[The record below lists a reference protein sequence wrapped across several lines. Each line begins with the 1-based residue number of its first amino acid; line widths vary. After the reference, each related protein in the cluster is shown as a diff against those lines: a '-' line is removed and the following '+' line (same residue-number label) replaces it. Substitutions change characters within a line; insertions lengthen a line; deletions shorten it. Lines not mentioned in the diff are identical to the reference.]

1 MKVSTK
7 WLNDYVKVDDL
18 DPLALSEKIERTA
31 VEVDDTYKMQDGL
44 KKIVVGHV
52 LETKAHPDSDH
63 LHICQVDIGE
73 EEPSQ
78 IVCGAPNVA
87 AGQKVIVA
95 LPNSRIADNVKIK
108 KSKMRG
114 VVSEGMIC
122 ALQEIGF
129 SETIAPKAYA

>member
-52 LETKAHPDSDH
+52 LETKTHPDSDH
-63 LHICQVDIGE
+63 LHICQVDM
-73 EEPSQ
+73 
-78 IVCGAPNVA
+78 A
-87 AGQKVIVA
+87 
-95 LPNSRIADNVKIK
+95 K
-108 KSKMRG
+108 KSLHKSFA
-114 VVSEGMIC
+114 VHQT
-122 ALQEIGF
+122 LQPARKSSLLCQIHG
-129 SETIAPKAYA
+129 